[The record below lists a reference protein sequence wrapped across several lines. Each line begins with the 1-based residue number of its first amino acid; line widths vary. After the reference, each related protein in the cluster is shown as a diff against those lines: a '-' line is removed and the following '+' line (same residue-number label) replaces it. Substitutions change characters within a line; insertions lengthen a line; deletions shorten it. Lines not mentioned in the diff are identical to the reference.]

1 MRRQWQTIAFGTL
14 LSCAVCAGAFAQ
26 DAAPAAARTKGP
38 PRDNTGE
45 QAQAVAPAVV
55 ADAPNARLA
64 ALIRRDLTLIRNKGV
79 QRVTRPQIG
88 VYCIKPTAASG
99 VNPATAIVTLT
110 PEYFYSLYNEI
121 KVQWATKGS
130 PCPTNTIAVY
140 TTADGNLDAEYTFSN
155 AVSFSII
162 VP

>member
-1 MRRQWQTIAFGTL
+1 MRRQWQTIVCGAL
-14 LSCAVCAGAFAQ
+14 LSSVLCVAASAQ
-26 DAAPAAARTKGP
+26 DAGSAATRSKDHPRASDGGQALAVEPAI
-38 PRDNTGE
+38 
-45 QAQAVAPAVV
+45 V

-64 ALIRRDLTLIRNKGV
+64 ALIRRDLTIVRNKNV
-79 QRVTRPQIG
+79 QNVTRPQVG
-88 VYCIKPTAASG
+88 VYCIRPKAASG
-99 VNPATAIVTLT
+99 IDPTTAVVTLT

-130 PCPTNTIAVY
+130 PCPAKTIAVY
-140 TTADGNLDAEYTFSN
+140 TTADVNLDAQYTFSN